1 RRRASARLDRILSR
15 ERRELA
21 PFLPSCCR
29 APRFPAPPAG
39 EGDRRRAVAPAGRAT
54 PSLGGRQQRLVA
66 SGAQEDGGS
75 PHQLTKHC
83 SFRSPARLRFCTP
96 RPILPAPHSQGGMML
111 RRFAVLSAL
120 ALLIGSL
127 SAGWP
132 AQASRR
138 SIPGVDVR
146 LTNDDPSLSGYVSAY
161 TLGTGNAYTDSTL
174 DECSVSRGRQNEPA
188 AEVDPRNQSVL
199 IGSSNDY
206 CGVYS
211 PPGDP
216 TTGSALGPVW

>member
-1 RRRASARLDRILSR
+1 
-15 ERRELA
+15 
-21 PFLPSCCR
+21 
-29 APRFPAPPAG
+29 
-39 EGDRRRAVAPAGRAT
+39 
-54 PSLGGRQQRLVA
+54 
-66 SGAQEDGGS
+66 
-75 PHQLTKHC
+75 
-83 SFRSPARLRFCTP
+83 
-96 RPILPAPHSQGGMML
+96 ML

-174 DECSVSRGRQNEPA
+174 DECSISRGRQNEPA
-188 AEVDPRNQSVL
+188 VEVDPRNPNVL

-206 CGVYS
+206 CPVYA

-216 TTGSALGPVW
+216 TTGSAIGPVWLGYYRSEDGGKSFVSSLVPGYPADTSPFAALAHIRTTDSGDPVIAWDAQGRVFMGSETTGDAEHFKKTYGDE